1 MMASILQKLYSWF
14 DSYTERF
21 LREYPHYYVNLN
33 LKKEH
38 TLRVC
43 GITRRLVAGT
53 GLNGEHGVCAEIAA
67 LLHDVGRFRQ
77 YAEYGTFS
85 DADSTDHGDLS
96 VAVIDGEGLL
106 ADCEAE
112 FRERIRF
119 AVQYHNK
126 AAIPHSGDDT
136 ALHIAKLL
144 RDADKIDIWHVVTEH
159 YIAGDAAGIASMLHL
174 PDDDTI
180 STRICEDIR
189 GGTIARMEH
198 LRSCNDLKLLQMAW
212 VYDINFPESF
222 KVIQEK
228 GYIDILR
235 DSLPDRPEV
244 REIYHSIMS
253 HVSSRTQR

>member
-1 MMASILQKLYSWF
+1 MTALVLQKLYHWF
-14 DSYTERF
+14 DSYTECF
-21 LREYPHYYVNLN
+21 LLEYPHYHDNLK

-38 TLRVC
+38 SLRVC
-43 GITRRLVAGT
+43 SIIRRLAAGT
-53 GLNGEHGVCAEIAA
+53 GLEGDQAASAEIAA

-85 DADSTDHGDLS
+85 DAASEDHGSLS
-96 VAVIDGEGLL
+96 VSVIDGEGLL
-106 ADCEAE
+106 
-112 FRERIRF
+112 RECRPETRDTIRF

-136 ALHIAKLL
+136 TLHIAKLL

-159 YIAGDAAGIASMLHL
+159 YLAGDAAGIASMLDL
-174 PDDDTI
+174 PDNDEI
-180 STRICEDIR
+180 SPRICDDIR
-189 GGTIARMEH
+189 AGTIARMEH
-198 LRSCNDLKLLQMAW
+198 LQSCNDLKLLQMAW

-253 HVSSRTQR
+253 HVSSCTQR